1 MTKIDSL
8 LHGREAGNRRKITFD
23 CDCVAATGLLE
34 PTRADDAKPDAC
46 GLEPTGMRTC
56 TKMAREQYVARSM
69 QHWHIVKID
78 ADGKETVVGITDS
91 ERDAKAEA
99 ARHEREAEHTPKPG
113 ERA

>member
-1 MTKIDSL
+1 MERISAKVTL
-8 LHGREAGNRRKITFD
+8 
-23 CDCVAATGLLE
+23 VALGGGARFTVLFALNE
-34 PTRADDAKPDAC
+34 PAAK
-46 GLEPTGMRTC
+46 PTGMRTC